1 MIMNELKALAN
12 GPWNPQQKAWYE
24 RRLKDAREVRCVP
37 MAQAL
42 NAEQLALLRQ
52 VGYRAKK
59 KECFRNASVLVD
71 DAQFFKMPAD
81 VRYVE
86 GLALDPSLPISIEHA
101 WVRVGDLY
109 IDPTVERCLKGDVT
123 KWEYV
128 ALIEKDWSELTK
140 ILCETEYYGDVYRY
154 EFIKSMGG

>member
-1 MIMNELKALAN
+1 MTELRALAD

-24 RRLKDAREVRCVP
+24 QRLKDAKPVQCVP

-42 NAEQLALLRQ
+42 TVADLALLRQ
-52 VGYRAKK
+52 AGYHTRK
-59 KECFRNASVLVD
+59 KECYKNATLLVD
-71 DAQFFKMPAD
+71 YAHFYKMDKD

-86 GLALDPSLPISIEHA
+86 GLALDPEVPLSIEHA

-109 IDPTVERCLKGDVT
+109 IDPTAERCLKADVT

-128 ALIEKDWSELTK
+128 ALIEKDWEGLIK
-140 ILCETEYYGDVYRY
+140 VMAENEYYGDVYRW
-154 EFIKSMGG
+154 EFIKKLKG